1 MKISAKDQAVKFLSA
16 YDRSEKELADK
27 LLKKGYSEEEVSD
40 AIAFCIEYGYL
51 NDERFAERFYHD
63 AVELKKLGSARIKAE
78 LRRKGINEETIDA
91 LDFDEDNEREILKN
105 EIARRFKDADFT
117 DKKVKNRVFGYFLRR
132 GFKAGAI
139 IRAMGDE
146 DYDIFE

>member
-16 YDRSEKELADK
+16 YDRSQKELTDK
-27 LLKKGYSEEEVSD
+27 LLKKGYSEEEVSE
-40 AIAFCIEYGYL
+40 AIAFCKEYGYL
-51 NDERFAERFYHD
+51 NDERFAERFCHD
-63 AVELKKLGSARIKAE
+63 ALEIKKLGSARIKSE
-78 LRRKGINEETIDA
+78 LRRKGIDEETIA
-91 LDFDEDNEREILKN
+91 NLQFDEEDERELLKN

>member
-16 YDRSEKELADK
+16 YDRSEKELSDK
-27 LLKKGYSEEEVSD
+27 LFNKGYDGEEVSE
-40 AIAFCIEYGYL
+40 AIAFCREYGYL

-78 LRRKGINEETIDA
+78 LKQKGIDEEIIGK
-91 LDFDEDNEREILKN
+91 LDFDEDNERTLLKEEIS
-105 EIARRFKDADFT
+105 RRFKDADFT

-139 IRAMGDE
+139 IRAMGDDE
-146 DYDIFE
+146 YDIFE